1 MLVYPARCEAL
12 FEPCQKDMRQSRGWL
27 SLTADWRCQRCSEQD
42 DKDDDDA
49 AAFKSSRRWLWS
61 RGWST
66 CGGVVGGF
74 GAEVGHS
81 HGWLFMRNFYAH
93 TQRRSGSSAHRP
105 GKGMEWNGK
114 RRFAW
119 ASWMAAT
126 SVPSPAQVV
135 SFGFVGPPLPFVN
148 WSFKGLVCS
157 YRRTIINQN
166 QKPKYF

>member
-1 MLVYPARCEAL
+1 MRLWSGQRHLHRHRHRRPQLVSPTSPSTFRPTSA
-12 FEPCQKDMRQSRGWL
+12 G
-27 SLTADWRCQRCSEQD
+27 
-42 DKDDDDA
+42 
-49 AAFKSSRRWLWS
+49 SSRPIFIS
-61 RGWST
+61 ISSII
-66 CGGVVGGF
+66 GGF

-114 RRFAW
+114 RRFGW

-135 SFGFVGPPLPFVN
+135 DFRFVGPPLPFVN